1 MTCPRDKHGKL
12 CCEIIDHPDRTQES
26 FCNFCKDRF
35 VKKSKWDFDG
45 VWAVI
50 FALGLFFLILM
61 LNGCKKPANS
71 ELIRTIDMS
80 NSGLNHPKS
89 VK

>member
-12 CCEIIDHPDRTQES
+12 CCEIIDHPDRNES

-35 VKKSKWDFDG
+35 VKKGKWDFDE

-50 FALGLFFLILM
+50 FVLGLFFLILM
-61 LNGCKKPANS
+61 LSGCKKPVNS
-71 ELIRTIDMS
+71 ELIRTMDMS

-89 VK
+89 FK